1 MLNVVQWWNLSDKIQ
16 HSIFCSLSQLND
28 NVVRNAK
35 IKRAK
40 TLLFNIHNS
49 PHIPNPLL
57 LPSFLGNML
66 HVISKEQVCVVC
78 CATILAGF
86 WSEPIRFHEDV
97 IWRKSG
103 AIVPLKKKRYK
114 NYFRSLKYVPICTY
128 RGWSGGNVYKKIL
141 RLLKPC
147 KSRIFN

>member
-16 HSIFCSLSQLND
+16 HSIFCSLSHLND

-103 AIVPLKKKRYK
+103 AIVPLKKKGIKLFQVSY
-114 NYFRSLKYVPICTY
+114 ICTHLHLQ
-128 RGWSGGNVYKKIL
+128 RVKWRECLQENFKAAETI
-141 RLLKPC
+141 
-147 KSRIFN
+147 